1 MKTGHLMASI
11 ATAAFG
17 IAATTSVAAA
27 AGTANVPEHLQVPLN
42 EDLALQV
49 RAAGSQIYMCAA
61 TPGSSGF
68 GWMLKAP
75 EADLFDSDGNKIG
88 SHYAGPTWE
97 LADGSKV
104 AGRIVARADAPN
116 HDSIPWLLLD
126 ATSNAGTGRL
136 AGVSSIQRIDTTG
149 GAPPAQPCDLSH
161 LNAEVRVPY
170 EATYAFYVFDGEP
183 LPWMML
189 GGN

>member
-1 MKTGHLMASI
+1 MKTEHVIGSI
-11 ATAAFG
+11 AAATFG
-17 IAATTSVAAA
+17 IVASASAAGVAATPD
-27 AGTANVPEHLQVPLN
+27 VPERLQVPVN
-42 EDLALQV
+42 EELALKV

-61 TPGSSGF
+61 MPSSSRF
-68 GWMLKAP
+68 EWTLKAP

-104 AGRIVARADAPN
+104 AGRIVARVDAPD
-116 HDSIPWLLLD
+116 HGSIPWLLLD
-126 ATSNAGTGRL
+126 ATSNAKTGRL

-149 GAPPAQPCDLSH
+149 GAAPAQACDLAH

-170 EATYAFYVFDGEP
+170 EATYAFYAFDGDP
-183 LPWMML
+183 LPWMIL

>member
-1 MKTGHLMASI
+1 
-11 ATAAFG
+11 
-17 IAATTSVAAA
+17 
-27 AGTANVPEHLQVPLN
+27 LN
-42 EDLALQV
+42 EELALQV

-61 TPGSSGF
+61 TPGSSRF
-68 GWMLKAP
+68 EWMPKAP

-104 AGRIVARADAPN
+104 AGRIVARADAPD
-116 HDSIPWLLLD
+116 HDSLPWLLLD

-136 AGVSSIQRIDTTG
+136 AGVSSIQRIDTAG
-149 GAPPAQPCDLSH
+149 GAPPAQPCDLAH
-161 LNAEVRVPY
+161 MNAEVRVPY
-170 EATYAFYVFDGEP
+170 EATYAFYAFDGDP
-183 LPWMML
+183 LPWMIL